1 MPLYQTLNKHLQTSL
16 IELQEEGVLPADLT
30 LENVVLEQPKD
41 VSHGDFATNA
51 ALVLAKGAGM
61 NPRAIAEALLPK
73 LTAHEAVATGDI
85 AGPGFIN
92 ITLADTALVTELDVL
107 QVAGYGGIDIS
118 GGVKALVEYV
128 SINPTGP
135 IHVGHGRNAVFGDAI
150 ARLLEM
156 AGYEVYREYLV
167 NDAGGQIRVLVNS
180 LMVRYRK
187 LFGEDIDV
195 AEGGYPGKYL
205 VEIAEDLKIR
215 DGDKWLE
222 HKDDED
228 FLLKELRSF
237 AVGACLDLIKTDL
250 KEMDIEF
257 DNFFSEFEMH
267 KTDAMEK
274 AIAELRAKGFVF
286 EGILPPPKGKDM
298 ADYEPVELTLFKATA
313 FGLNE
318 DQPVYKRNGEP
329 TYFGQ
334 DIAYHYDKLKRG
346 YEKLVTVIGADQAGS
361 FKPLSKAI
369 EALTGRDKLYTPVPY
384 EMVKVL
390 RNGEPVRMSKR
401 AGNFILLKDV
411 LAEVGNDAFRFS
423 MLLAKPTTIMNFDL
437 SKAIEK
443 SMDNPVFYVQYAHA
457 RLVNV
462 QNQIEEQGLELKDIK
477 PDFNV
482 LENEQ
487 ARALLTKLTLYPLII
502 QRAAQSLEPHRLAF
516 YAQEIAGLIHSWYG
530 AEKFVDANN
539 LAATQ
544 ARLVLVKASAL
555 ILKDI
560 LAVCGVS
567 APERM

>member
-16 IELQEEGVLPADLT
+16 LDLQEEGVLPADLT

-73 LTAHEAVATGDI
+73 LTAHEAVEAGSI

-92 ITLADTALVTELDVL
+92 ITLADTALVAELDVL
-107 QVAGYGGIDIS
+107 QAAGYGAIDIS

-180 LMVRYRK
+180 LMVRYRQ
-187 LFGEDIDV
+187 LFGEDV
-195 AEGGYPGKYL
+195 EVPEGGYPGEYL
-205 VEIAEDLKIR
+205 VKIAEDLKTR
-215 DGDKWLE
+215 DGDKWLA
-222 HKDDED
+222 HKQDED
-228 FLLKELRSF
+228 FLLKELRAF

-250 KEMDIEF
+250 KVMDIEF

-267 KTDAMEK
+267 KTDAMAK

-361 FKPLSKAI
+361 FKPLGKAI

-390 RNGEPVRMSKR
+390 RHGEPVRMSKR

-411 LAEVGNDAFRFS
+411 LSEVGNDAFRFS

-462 QNQIEEQGLELKDIK
+462 QNQITEQGLELKDIE
-477 PDFNV
+477 PDFSV
-482 LENEQ
+482 LVNEQ

-530 AEKFVDANN
+530 AEKFVDADN

-544 ARLVLVKASAL
+544 ARLALVQASAV
-555 ILKDI
+555 ILQDI

>member
-1 MPLYQTLNKHLQTSL
+1 MPLYQTLHNHVHASLTALQTDG
-16 IELQEEGVLPADLT
+16 ILPAELDLN
-30 LENVVLEQPKD
+30 NVVLEQPKD
-41 VSHGDFATNA
+41 AAHGDFATNA

-61 NPRAIAEALLPK
+61 NPRVIAEALLPK
-73 LTAHEAVATGDI
+73 LLDHGAVATGSI

-92 ITLADTALVTELDVL
+92 ITLEHDALISELDVL
-107 QVAGYGGIDIS
+107 QTAGYGKIDIS
-118 GGVKALVEYV
+118 GGEKALVEYV

-156 AGYEVYREYLV
+156 AGYPVYREYLV

-180 LMVRYRK
+180 LMVRYRQ

-195 AEGGYPGKYL
+195 PARGYPGDYL
-205 VEIAEDLKIR
+205 VKIAEDLKAQ
-215 DGDKWLE
+215 DGDKWLT

-228 FLLKELRSF
+228 FLLTELRGF
-237 AVGACLDLIKTDL
+237 AVEACLELIKADL
-250 KEMDIEF
+250 KVMDIEF
-257 DNFFSEFEMH
+257 DRFFSEFDMH
-267 KTDAMEK
+267 KTDAMK
-274 AIAELRAKGFVF
+274 NAIAELRAKDFIF
-286 EGILPPPKGKDM
+286 EGILPPPKGKDIV
-298 ADYEPVELTLFKATA
+298 DYEPVELTLFKATA
-313 FGLNE
+313 FGLPE

-361 FKPLSKAI
+361 FKPLAKAI
-369 EALTGRDKLYTPVPY
+369 EALTGREKLYTPVPY

-401 AGNFILLKDV
+401 AGNFVLLKDV
-411 LAEVGNDAFRFS
+411 LAEVGNDAFRFA
-423 MLLAKPTTIMNFDL
+423 MLMAKPTTIMHFDL
-437 SKAIEK
+437 AKAVEK

-462 QNQIEEQGLELKDIK
+462 QRQAAEQGVDMAFEI
-477 PDFNV
+477 DFSV
-482 LENEQ
+482 LEQEH
-487 ARALLTKLTLYPLII
+487 ARALLTKLTLYPLMV

-516 YAQEIAGLIHSWYG
+516 YAQEVAALIHSWYG
-530 AEKFVDANN
+530 AEKFVDADNSAQT
-539 LAATQ
+539 AARM
-544 ARLVLVKASAL
+544 RLVLAAQS
-555 ILKDI
+555 ILADI

-567 APERM
+567 APDHM